1 MSHSSEGGGRTSWGD
16 QDAFYRVH
24 SRQEQLGHV
33 AVDGLHGQVGLGQ
46 VVGEVAPLHLLSAGQ
61 LLRLGGHS
69 LVDVALGCGH
79 GTSERQI
86 SP

>member
-1 MSHSSEGGGRTSWGD
+1 MSHSAGGGEQGGEPGCS
-16 QDAFYRVH
+16 YRVH

-61 LLRLGGHS
+61 LLRLGGHA
-69 LVDVALGCGH
+69 LVDVALGCEH
-79 GTSERQI
+79 RTSERQI